1 MAKYRV
7 LQTSFIDNALVHE
20 GAVVEYDGE
29 AGPNLE
35 LIAEEKSAKGGKGKP
50 QGDGADLV

>member
-7 LQTSFIDNALVHE
+7 LQKSFINNSIVEE

-35 LIAEEKSAKGGKGKP
+35 PIDPPVDDDSKTAAKPSK
-50 QGDGADLV
+50 A